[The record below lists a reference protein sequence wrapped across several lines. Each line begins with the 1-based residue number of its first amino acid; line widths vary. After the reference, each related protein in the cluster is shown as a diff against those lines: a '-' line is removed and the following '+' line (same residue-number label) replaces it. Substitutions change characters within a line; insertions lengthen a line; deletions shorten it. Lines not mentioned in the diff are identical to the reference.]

1 LTRLAWGFA
10 VATSLLASRV
20 AHAGPDA
27 EVTSAADPDDK
38 FDLHVTLDYDY
49 TLRRSTIERER
60 VGEGSAQI
68 GDPLP
73 VSKELTYTSSRHT
86 ITPKLELGLYHDL
99 SVMIAMPIV
108 VLDTRELD
116 LDQRDTPCTFTPDPN
131 TVCVDRS
138 NSSVI
143 RDGLLPANGFDARDP
158 ATSFPGDEAEI
169 FRGVDRKGLDQLNL
183 GLTWAPM
190 NQERDDTKPTWKLSA
205 ELRLPIGKVAKLD
218 RADPSAETGV
228 GRGVDDIR
236 LSTSVDKRIG
246 WAEPY
251 FEAWWMAPV
260 SVSKDS
266 PYQDPGF
273 GAKFTTE
280 QQQAGTR
287 FGFEAIA
294 VDRGPDKQRVSLDL
308 SANLTEHFQ
317 GRGYSEMWE
326 VFAYA
331 GDTESSGPLVLDSDP
346 TAPGVQAMSHPGVSN
361 IENYLE
367 GGAQAALRVDLG
379 PLVHIAAL
387 GEVTR
392 ETAHLISFADAGRDR
407 PTCTTGMSEG
417 PSCEATSNEVVDPG
431 TVEVNP
437 LHAALIDQ
445 IGHRFLSDG
454 AVNIRVGVEARIL
467 F

>member
-10 VATSLLASRV
+10 VAIGLLDLRV

-38 FDLHVTLDYDY
+38 FDLHVTLDYEY

-60 VGEGSAQI
+60 VGEGSAHV
-68 GDPLP
+68 GDPIPL
-73 VSKELTYTSSRHT
+73 SKELTFSSSRHT
-86 ITPKLELGLYHDL
+86 ITPRLELGIFHDL
-99 SVMIAMPIV
+99 SLSIAMPIV
-108 VLDTRELD
+108 VLETRELD
-116 LDQRDTPCTFTPDPN
+116 LDQRDTPCTFSPDPN
-131 TVCVDRS
+131 TVCVDRD
-138 NSSVI
+138 NSTTI

-169 FRGVDRKGLDQLNL
+169 FRGVDRKGLDQVHL
-183 GLTWAPM
+183 GITWAPM
-190 NQERDDTKPTWKLSA
+190 NQARDDTKPTWKLSA
-205 ELRLPIGKVAKLD
+205 EVRLPIGKVATFD
-218 RADPSAETGV
+218 RADPGASTGV
-228 GRGVDDIR
+228 GRGVDELR
-236 LSTSVDKRIG
+236 LSTTVDKRIG

-251 FEAWWMAPV
+251 WEAWWMAPV
-260 SVSKDS
+260 AVKTES
-266 PYQDPGF
+266 PYQNPGF
-273 GAKFTTE
+273 GSKFTSE

-308 SANLTEHFQ
+308 SANLIEHFQ

-331 GDTESSGPLVLDSDP
+331 GDTESNGPLVLDSDP
-346 TAPGVQAMSHPGVSN
+346 TAPGVQALSHPGVSN

-392 ETAHLISFADAGRDR
+392 ETTHLISFADAGRDR
-407 PTCTTGMSEG
+407 PTCKSGQNEG
-417 PSCEATSNEVVDPG
+417 TSCETSGNEVVDPG

-445 IGHRFLSDG
+445 IGHRFLSQG